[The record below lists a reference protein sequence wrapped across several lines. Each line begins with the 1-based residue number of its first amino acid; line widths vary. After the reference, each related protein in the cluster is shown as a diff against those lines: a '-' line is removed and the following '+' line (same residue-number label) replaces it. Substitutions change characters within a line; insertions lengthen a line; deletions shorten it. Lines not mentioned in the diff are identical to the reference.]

1 MKLTCSPLIWIL
13 SCAIIKTAC
22 ADCSGTTIITD
33 TAGLNAIATCTTYCG
48 DITVQSITVGSTAT
62 STSDQYASSTPVIA
76 LDSIETIV
84 GSLEFVANFA
94 VDGNHQDAFLIRAA
108 NLTSVSNT
116 LNFANMTVLP
126 MPNFPRLKS
135 AAVISFSGLTFLGDS
150 TFGPAQWP
158 ALESL
163 SALTVQ
169 RTSLTELG
177 GWAWSLASSNN
188 TLVDSAAGPTL
199 VLSASSNSALNRI
212 SFAGW
217 SNTSSSIVA
226 AIAANGLD
234 LRVDLPSFD
243 TGSLRIDDVADLSA
257 PDLSLLQTSR
267 LGSSTQDVLQGVDSN
282 TFRSTGFD
290 NNSFTALSLPA
301 LATIEGDCYIQ
312 NNAYMHEMDMDKLS
326 NLTELYLYGNGN
338 LDSIAFPGLTSV
350 NQGGL
355 LSISGRF
362 NHLSMPALKSAGGGI
377 YVQSTGRYN
386 CAPLRKQ
393 QADFNTFKGSFHC
406 TSNGTSGLSLGAK
419 IGIIVGVVLGVLIL
433 AAIAWILF
441 RRRRVYRRA
450 NTEEKMASDGD
461 VSQVPAS
468 PYQAELG
475 AETNEISELEP
486 GDRPELPGGKMH
498 LAQELESPLVR
509 VEMPGKQAQETYELD
524 AGDPASIRWPP
535 EKA

>member
-1 MKLTCSPLIWIL
+1 M
-13 SCAIIKTAC
+13 KTAC
-22 ADCSGTTIITD
+22 ADCSGTTTITD
-33 TAGLNAIATCTTYCG
+33 TAGLNAIATCTTYSG
-48 DITVQSITVGSTAT
+48 DITVQSVTVGSTAT

-76 LDSIETIV
+76 LDGIETIV

-94 VDGNHQDAFLIRAA
+94 VDGNHQDAFLIRAV
-108 NLTSVSNT
+108 NLTSVTNT
-116 LNFANMTVLP
+116 LSFANMTVLP

-135 AAVISFSGLTFLGDS
+135 AAVISFSGLTFLSDS

-188 TLVDSAAGPTL
+188 TLIDSAVGPTL

-257 PDLSLLQTSR
+257 PDLFLLQTSR
-267 LGSSTQDVLQGVDSN
+267 MGSSTQDVLQGVDSN

-301 LATIEGDCYIQ
+301 LAKIEGDCYIQ
-312 NNAYMHEMDMDKLS
+312 NNAYMHELDMDRLS
-326 NLTELYLYGNGN
+326 DLTELYLYGNDN
-338 LDSIAFPGLTSV
+338 LDSIAFPGLASV

-362 NHLSMPALKSAGGGI
+362 NHLSIPALKSAGGGI

-406 TSNGTSGLSLGAK
+406 SGNATSGISLGAK

-441 RRRRVYRRA
+441 RRRREYRRA

-461 VSQVPAS
+461 ISQVPVS
-468 PYQAELG
+468 PYPAELG

-486 GDRPELPGGKMH
+486 GDGPELPDGKMD
-498 LAQELESPLVR
+498 LAQELESPFVR
-509 VEMPGKQAQETYELD
+509 VELAGKPLQETHELD